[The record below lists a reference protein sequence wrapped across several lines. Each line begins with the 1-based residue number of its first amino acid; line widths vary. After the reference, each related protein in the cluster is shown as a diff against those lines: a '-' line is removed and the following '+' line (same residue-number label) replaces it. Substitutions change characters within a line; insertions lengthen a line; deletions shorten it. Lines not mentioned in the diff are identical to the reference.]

1 MSSVKLDN
9 SKTSFDKLE
18 EHYRG
23 FIAPSFKIVINNKDI
38 VREGMAVESVTVD
51 TSITKK
57 ADMTSF
63 SVTNAYDLIK
73 RDFQWTNSL
82 LMLGNSVEVS
92 FGYTD
97 RLTPIF
103 FGYISNV
110 EFDFSTDDVPL
121 ISIKAMDISFYMMR
135 GGEPQVWAN
144 KKISDVVQEIGRK
157 YGITSFDIETT
168 PITHP
173 KIVKNVENDHMFLEK
188 LAKDLDF
195 DFFIVGKKLYYRE
208 RTANKT
214 PVMKL
219 ELGKHLSSFRLE
231 QDISEQVT
239 KVIVKATSRNQKKTI
254 TVESS
259 KVDKIGSNSRTGP
272 NILSKLGN
280 FVEVIQKTVN
290 DEAEARMIATSRMQE
305 RSMEL
310 VSAQGSCIGLPELR
324 AGRYIELGGLGTHL
338 NTIYYIESAT
348 HIIDDSGYRS
358 NFNLQGNA
366 V

>member
-1 MSSVKLDN
+1 MSSVTLDN

-38 VREGMAVESVTVD
+38 VREGMAVESITVD

-63 SVTNAYDLIK
+63 SVMNAYDLIK

-110 EFDFSTDDVPL
+110 EFDFSTNDAPS
-121 ISIKAMDISFYMMR
+121 ISITAMDISFYMMR

-144 KKISDVVQEIGRK
+144 KKISDIVQEIGRK
-157 YGITSFDIETT
+157 YGITSFDIEAT
-168 PITHP
+168 PITYP
-173 KIVKNVENDHMFLEK
+173 KIVKNVENDHTFLNN
-188 LAKDLDF
+188 LAKELDY

-208 RTANKT
+208 MTSNKT

-219 ELGKHLSSFRLE
+219 EWGKHLSSFQLE
-231 QDISEQVT
+231 QNIADQVT
-239 KVIVKATSRNQKKTI
+239 KVIVKATLRNQKKAI
-254 TVESS
+254 IVEST
-259 KVDKIGSNSRTGP
+259 KVDKIGSNTRTGP
-272 NILSKLGN
+272 NILSKLGD

-290 DEAEARMIATSRMQE
+290 DEAEARAIAASRMQE
-305 RSMEL
+305 RSMQL
-310 VSAQGSCIGLPELR
+310 VSAKASCIGLPELR
-324 AGRYIELGGLGTHL
+324 AGRYIELSGLGAHL
-338 NTIYYIESAT
+338 NNTYYIERASHT
-348 HIIDDSGYRS
+348 IDSSGYRS
-358 NFNLQGNA
+358 NFNIQGNA